1 MGLKEDEAMDG
12 PEKTLVEVLRRR
24 AVEEPER
31 VAFTFL
37 VDGERDERSSTYAE
51 LDVQARRIAV
61 ALASRRG
68 NEPVAIVM
76 EPGLDFVAAVFGC
89 FYAGRPA
96 VPVYPPEPRDV
107 AGGLERVR
115 RIAADAGGS
124 LVLTTDA
131 YRTWLAGEAAP
142 ALGRMPLVWC
152 AVDTLAE
159 GSEADWTDPG
169 LDGAALA
176 FLQYTSGSTGEPRG
190 VMVTHDNVLAH
201 GAAVRTSLGLTPAA
215 SVVSWLPLF
224 HDMGLVGGVLI
235 PVQVGFRS
243 ILMSPLAFLERPM
256 RWIEALARYGGTLSP
271 APNFAYDLVV
281 RRSTPAERREL
292 DLSRWMAAMNG
303 AEPIRADVCARFLDA
318 FAESGFRPA
327 SLVPCYGLAE
337 ATLMVA
343 GGPAGMV
350 PIGRTVDG
358 LALERHRIV
367 AVAADTAGARTV
379 MACGRPAPGVA
390 IVIVDPATHVPC
402 PSDAIGEIWVA
413 GPQVGAGYWHRPA
426 ETTTVFAARLPDG
439 RGPYL
444 RTGDLGFLDDGLLYV
459 TGRLKDLIVVRGR
472 NHYPQ
477 DIERTSSAA
486 HPSLRP
492 GGAAAFALAE
502 DGEERL
508 AIVQEVRAADAAGL
522 EQAALAIGE
531 AVGREHGL
539 EAHAVILIP
548 PRTLPKTSS
557 GKVRRRA
564 CREALAAGRLAVVA
578 SWYAGVRREGSRD
591 PGTVSPDAAA
601 IEAWLVDAVARVR
614 EVAPE
619 RISADDPWVV
629 LGIDSAEAAQ
639 VAADLSEWLG
649 RSIPLRSLMQHRTLR
664 ALASA
669 LDAEAP

>member
-1 MGLKEDEAMDG
+1 MKEDGSMDG
-12 PEKTLVEVLRRR
+12 RERTLVEVLRRR
-24 AVEEPER
+24 AVEEPDR

-51 LDVQARRIAV
+51 LDARARRIAV

-68 NEPVAIVM
+68 RDPVAIVM

-107 AGGLERVR
+107 AGGLDRVR

-142 ALGRMPLVWC
+142 ALGRLPLVWC
-152 AVDTLAE
+152 AVDGLGE
-159 GSEADWTDPG
+159 GSEAEWTDPG
-169 LDGAALA
+169 LDRTALA

-190 VMVTHDNVLAH
+190 VMVTLANVLAH
-201 GAAVRTSLGLTPAA
+201 GGAVGASLGLTPAA

-235 PVQVGFRS
+235 PVQFGFRS
-243 ILMSPLAFLERPM
+243 ILMSPLAFLERPI
-256 RWIEALARYGGTLSP
+256 RWVEALARYGGTLSP

-281 RRSTPAERREL
+281 RRSTAAERRGL

-318 FAESGFRPA
+318 FAESGFRPT

-343 GGPAGMV
+343 GGPAGTV

-358 LALERHRIV
+358 AALERHRVV

-379 MACGRPAPGVA
+379 MACGRPAPGIE
-390 IVIVDPATHVPC
+390 IVIVDPTTHVPR
-402 PSDAIGEIWVA
+402 PPDEVGEIWVA
-413 GPQVGAGYWHRPA
+413 GPQVAAGYWHRPA
-426 ETTTVFAARLPDG
+426 ETAAAFAARLPDG
-439 RGPYL
+439 RGPFL

-459 TGRLKDLIVVRGR
+459 TGRWKDLIVVRGR

-477 DIERTSSAA
+477 DVERTASAA
-486 HPSLRP
+486 HPALRP

-502 DGEERL
+502 DGEDRL
-508 AIVQEVRAADAAGL
+508 AIVQEVRAADGTGL

-531 AVGREHGL
+531 AVRRAHGL
-539 EAHAVILIP
+539 EPHAVILIA

-578 SWYAGVRREGSRD
+578 SWYAGVRREASRA
-591 PGTVSPDAAA
+591 PSAAPPDAAA
-601 IEAWLVDAVARVR
+601 IEAWLVDAVARIR
-614 EVAPE
+614 EVTPDA
-619 RISADDPWVV
+619 ISADDPWVV

-639 VAADLSEWLG
+639 VGADLSEWLG
-649 RSIPLRSLMQHRTLR
+649 RSIPLRALMQHRTLR

-669 LDAEAP
+669 LDAGAR

>member
-12 PEKTLVEVLRRR
+12 LEKTLVEVLRRR

-37 VDGERDERSSTYAE
+37 LDGERDERSLTYAG
-51 LDVQARRIAV
+51 LDAEARRIAV
-61 ALASRRG
+61 ALGSRRG
-68 NEPVAIVM
+68 HDPVVIVM

-115 RIAADAGGS
+115 RIAADAGSS

-142 ALGRMPLVWC
+142 LLGRLPLVWC
-152 AVDTLAE
+152 AVDTLPE
-159 GSEADWTDPG
+159 GSGADWTDPPH
-169 LDGAALA
+169 DDAALA

-190 VMVTHDNVLAH
+190 VMVTHGNVLAH
-201 GAAVRTSLGLTPAA
+201 GAAVGQSLRLAPA
-215 SVVSWLPLF
+215 SIVVSWLPLF
-224 HDMGLVGGVLI
+224 HDMGLVGSVLI
-235 PVQVGFRS
+235 PVQFGFRS
-243 ILMSPLAFLERPM
+243 VLMSPLAFLERPL
-256 RWIEALARYGGTLSP
+256 RWLEALARYGGTLSP

-281 RRSTPAERREL
+281 RRSTPSERRGL

-318 FAESGFRPA
+318 FAENGFRPT

-343 GGPAGMV
+343 GGPAGTV

-358 LALERHRIV
+358 TALERHRIV
-367 AVAADTAGARTV
+367 AVAADAAGARTI
-379 MACGRPAPGVA
+379 MGCGRPAPGVE
-390 IVIVDPATHVPC
+390 IVIVDPSTHAPC
-402 PSDAIGEIWVA
+402 PPDEVGEIWVA

-426 ETTTVFAARLPDG
+426 ETAAAFAARLRDG

-444 RTGDLGFLDDGLLYV
+444 RTGDLGFLDDGMLYV

-477 DIERTSSAA
+477 DIERTASAA

-492 GGAAAFALAE
+492 GGAVAFALAP
-502 DGEERL
+502 DGDERL

-531 AVGREHGL
+531 AVRREHGL
-539 EAHAVILIP
+539 EPHAVILIA

-564 CREALAAGRLAVVA
+564 CREALAAGRLVVVA
-578 SWYAGVRREGSRD
+578 SWYAGVRREASRESGAPS
-591 PGTVSPDAAA
+591 PGAAE
-601 IEAWLVDAVARVR
+601 IEAWLVEAVARVR
-614 EVAPE
+614 EVTPD
-619 RISADDPWVV
+619 RIHADDPWVV

-639 VAADLSEWLG
+639 VGADLSEWLG
-649 RSIPLRSLMQHRTLR
+649 RSIPLRTLMQHRTLR

-669 LDAEAP
+669 LDAGAR